1 MDYEG
6 PLRIP
11 KNQNLSAA
19 ETEVEARF
27 AAQIQERLDT
37 MIAEYVAR
45 FGTVIDTDRAREL
58 CAEYTA
64 TNATRTRF
72 SRAVY
77 NPAKALADEIYRRKI
92 LKTAPSE
99 RRRILFTSGGTGAG
113 KSTALDWLEKAIGP
127 DDRPNFLVDGTLSDH
142 AAARAKIRRAL
153 TLGYDVTI
161 LHVHRDFREAVRG
174 VVQRAVEQGRAVTLD
189 NIAAT
194 HFRAKETLFALIE
207 EFGER
212 INVRVVEN
220 ANDEAARP
228 ISLAELA
235 EKRGT
240 SVDQLRGIAHALF
253 ADEFASLKVNHPE
266 IHEAFL
272 QAGSRR

>member
-1 MDYEG
+1 MNYEG

-11 KNQNLSAA
+11 KNEKLSPDEA
-19 ETEVEARF
+19 EVEARF
-27 AAQIQERLDT
+27 AAQIQGRLDET
-37 MIAEYVAR
+37 IAEYLAR

-58 CAEYTA
+58 CADYSA
-64 TNATRTRF
+64 TKATRTRF

-77 NPAKALADEIYRRKI
+77 NPAKALADEIYRREI
-92 LKTAPSE
+92 RRTAPLK

-113 KSTALDWLEKAIGP
+113 KSTALDWLAETTSP
-127 DDRPNFLVDGTLSDH
+127 DDESNFLVDGTLSDH

-153 TLGYDVTI
+153 ALGYNVTI
-161 LHVHRDFREAVRG
+161 LHVHREFREAVRG
-174 VVQRAVEQGRAVTLD
+174 VVKRTVEDGRAVTLD

-194 HFRAKETLFALIE
+194 HLRSKETLFKLKE

-212 INVRVVEN
+212 INLRVVEN
-220 ANDEAARP
+220 AGGEQARP

-235 EKRGT
+235 EKQGET
-240 SVDQLRGIAHALF
+240 VDQLREMAHGLL
-253 ADEFASLKVNHPE
+253 ADEFASLKVDRPE
-266 IHEAFL
+266 IYEAFL